1 MTRLTDELLMKNL
14 KNGDTKS
21 LGVLYER
28 YKRILFTFFIR
39 TIQDR
44 DTSNDLLMETFE
56 RIYKYRN
63 SYSGTKKARPWIF
76 QIASNLTKDYY
87 KKSGKLET
95 IDKLKQEILMVQPEL
110 PDETKSRNRLLH
122 AALYKLKPHQRN
134 IINMYYLLE
143 MTYED
148 IAINENISINNARIK
163 VCRALKN
170 LKELLKDSEL

>member
-1 MTRLTDELLMKNL
+1 MTGLTDEHLMTNI

-28 YKRILFTFFIR
+28 YKNILFTFFIR
-39 TIQDR
+39 TIQDYNA
-44 DTSNDLLMETFE
+44 SNDLLMETFE
-56 RIYKYRN
+56 RIYKYRS
-63 SYSGTKKARPWIF
+63 SYSATKKARPWIF
-76 QIASNLTKDYY
+76 QIASNLSKDYY
-87 KKSGKLET
+87 KKWGKRQS
-95 IDKLKQEILMVQPEL
+95 IDKLKQEIIMIQPEL
-110 PDETKSRNRLLH
+110 PDETKSRDKLLH
-122 AALYKLKPHQRN
+122 AALNKLKPPQRN

-148 IAINENISINNARIK
+148 IAANENISINNARIK

>member
-1 MTRLTDELLMKNL
+1 MTRLTDELLMTNL

-28 YKRILFTFFIR
+28 YKSILFTFYVR
-39 TIQDR
+39 TIQDH
-44 DTSNDLLMETFE
+44 DSSKDLLMETFE

-63 SYSGTKKARPWIF
+63 SYNVKKKARPWIF

-87 KKSGKLET
+87 KKTGKLQS
-95 IDKLKQEILMVQPEL
+95 IDKLKPEIFVVQPEL
-110 PDETKSRNRLLH
+110 PDETKSRDKLLQV
-122 AALYKLKPHQRN
+122 ALNKLKPPQRN

-148 IAINENISINNARIK
+148 IAINEKVSINNARIK

-170 LKELLKDSEL
+170 LKEVLKDSEL